1 MSTPETDRLL
11 RNKQMRIVAAMLM
24 LISYGLTFWAG
35 GAFTLAVMMIDR
47 EGGLTPES
55 LMEALAWPVSYAYW
69 LVR

>member
-47 EGGLTPES
+47 EGGLTPER

-69 LVR
+69 LVK